1 MKKGRGVGG
10 HVTYVDGG
18 DGLAAVELE
27 VQGRGPR
34 RRGGGAGVQGTR
46 RRGAGDAAAAVC
58 RARGGGIDEEARRG
72 GGIDEEARRG
82 GGVDE
87 EVAPSTSAARWRG
100 PASRRPGKSRTEVA
114 AGRGRGS
121 GGAPKTRVGRGGAAE
136 DDRQS
141 VEEEEKGHANIYN
154 TRLRYRVIK
163 STGA

>member
-1 MKKGRGVGG
+1 MQGAGR
-10 HVTYVDGG
+10 
-18 DGLAAVELE
+18 
-27 VQGRGPR
+27 RRPR
-34 RRGGGAGVQGTR
+34 R
-46 RRGAGDAAAAVC
+46 
-58 RARGGGIDEEARRG
+58 
-72 GGIDEEARRG
+72 

-100 PASRRPGKSRTEVA
+100 PASRRPGKSQTEVA
-114 AGRGRGS
+114 AGRGRGG
-121 GGAPKTRVGRGGAAE
+121 GGAPKTRVGRGGAAV

>member
-1 MKKGRGVGG
+1 
-10 HVTYVDGG
+10 
-18 DGLAAVELE
+18 L
-27 VQGRGPR
+27 
-34 RRGGGAGVQGTR
+34 
-46 RRGAGDAAAAVC
+46 
-58 RARGGGIDEEARRG
+58 
-72 GGIDEEARRG
+72 
-82 GGVDE
+82 
-87 EVAPSTSAARWRG
+87 
-100 PASRRPGKSRTEVA
+100 RRPGKSRTEVA